1 MKKKII
7 ITISVILGIILG
19 SSLVWSSKSYKPN
32 ELAIQALNSDK
43 KIEVKNDKFISF
55 TPKDKEVEKGF
66 IFYPGA
72 GVEPEAYA
80 PICREIALKGYEV
93 VIAKMP
99 LNLAILSPNKAD
111 KIISS
116 YNNIKTWAIGGH
128 SLGGVMASKYAS
140 NHDDIKAVAFY
151 ASYPS
156 NDELKDLDLEVLSL
170 YGEKDGVLN
179 KGNLAKSKENLPSDA
194 KFIEIKGGN
203 HSQFGD
209 YGLQNGDEKASIT
222 EEKQFETTANYTI
235 EVLDKI
241 E

>member
-19 SSLVWSSKSYKPN
+19 GSLVWSSKSYKPN

-55 TPKDKEVEKGF
+55 TPQNQKVEKGF

-116 YNNIKTWAIGGH
+116 NNIKTWAIGGH

-241 E
+241 K

>member
-19 SSLVWSSKSYKPN
+19 GSLVWSSKSYKPN

-55 TPKDKEVEKGF
+55 TPQNQKVEKGF

-156 NDELKDLDLEVLSL
+156 NDELKDLDLKVIDKE
-170 YGEKDGVLN
+170 DGDITN
-179 KGNLAKSKENLPSDA
+179 KATIDASGVDTSKPGQYWVNVSVIDSHGKKL
-194 KFIEIKGGN
+194 KRLI
-203 HSQFGD
+203 
-209 YGLQNGDEKASIT
+209 
-222 EEKQFETTANYTI
+222 
-235 EVLDKI
+235 
-241 E
+241 

>member
-19 SSLVWSSKSYKPN
+19 GSLVWSSKSYKPN

-55 TPKDKEVEKGF
+55 TPQNQKVEKGF

-194 KFIEIKGGN
+194 KFIEIKGD

-241 E
+241 K

>member
-19 SSLVWSSKSYKPN
+19 GSLVWSSKSYKPN

-55 TPKDKEVEKGF
+55 TPQNQKVEKGF

-156 NDELKDLDLEVLSL
+156 NDELKD
-170 YGEKDGVLN
+170 GVLN

-241 E
+241 K